1 MNQKSKMFSNCFL
14 SMLLLFVPFV
24 FANYFLT
31 SYYLENDKP
40 IFDNDILVITVLE
53 WISVVAVSLVIRK
66 KNQNFVSENFDYS
79 KKVFLIS
86 SVLFVVIGLFVLLD
100 GYANVYGMISS
111 SLGVFDE
118 WPLALVVTWE
128 QYLDGTFFLCVL
140 MCITICFFK
149 KEYFTYKKN
158 TITK

>member
-24 FANYFLT
+24 FANYFFT

-40 IFDNDILVITVLE
+40 VFACDILVIMALE
-53 WISVVAVSLVIRK
+53 WLSAIAVSLVIRK

-118 WPLALVVTWE
+118 WPLALVITWE
-128 QYLDGTFFLCVL
+128 QYLDGTFFLAILLC
-140 MCITICFFK
+140 MSIGFIPK
-149 KEYFTYKKN
+149 KIKSTNDK
-158 TITK
+158 